1 MDAHLAS
8 STNGQSFFGAQWGA
22 GDIMYVDVNKDGKLD
37 GGSGT
42 FGDPGDVSKIGNNT
56 PRYRFGLDLNL
67 DYKGFDVRA
76 FFQGVLKR
84 DFWTSNYYFWG
95 ATSNKW
101 FSTGLTEHLDYFR
114 GDAANPLGQ
123 NLDAYYPRPVFGS
136 DKNQEVQTGYLQ
148 NAAYLRLKNLQIGY
162 TLPPGLTK
170 RLGGQKF
177 RVYAS
182 GENLVT
188 WTKLAK
194 MFDPETVDGG
204 TDQSV
209 YPLSKVLSL
218 GLSVTF

>member
-1 MDAHLAS
+1 MDRQHS
-8 STNGQSFFGAQWGA
+8 VWSA
-22 GDIMYVDVNKDGKLD
+22 GDIMYEDSNKDGKID
-37 GGSGT
+37 WGSWT
-42 FGDPGDVSKIGNNT
+42 ESDSGDAHIIGNNT
-56 PRYRFGLDLNL
+56 PRYRFGLDMNF

-84 DFWTSNYYFWG
+84 DFWITNYYFWG
-95 ATSNKW
+95 VTSDKW
-101 FSTGLTEHLDYFR
+101 SSIGLVEHEDYFR
-114 GDAANPLGQ
+114 DANSPLGQ
-123 NLDAYYPRPVFGS
+123 NLDGYYPRPVFGS
-136 DKNQEVQTGYLQ
+136 GKNQEVQTRYLQ

-204 TDQSV
+204 SNRSV